1 MRISHPG
8 FIIAAVALLVVCAA
22 TASPG
27 QQRVYSYV
35 DENGIRIFTNI
46 PPKNSIAADLPAL
59 DASSLAIAPT
69 SRNSKGVSQIESIIN
84 KYADHYKLDPKLVRS
99 MIATESGFDSRAVS
113 RKGAQGLMQLMPS
126 TASRVGV
133 KNPFDPEENIRGG
146 MEHMRFLLDTFNN
159 DLTLSLAAYNAGEN
173 IVQRIKRV
181 PNYPETKAYVRTVTS
196 RYGRKE
202 VDNQSNSSAPR
213 GPSTF
218 KWLDAQGIL
227 HLSNIAP
234 TQRPDG
240 AFSSFAPV
248 VPSPE

>member
-1 MRISHPG
+1 MRIPYPG
-8 FIIAAVALLVVCAA
+8 LTVATVALLVVCAGA
-22 TASPG
+22 VCLG
-27 QQRVYSYV
+27 QQRVYSYI

-46 PPKNSIAADLPAL
+46 PPKNAAAGELPAPE
-59 DASSLAIAPT
+59 ASSGTIAPT
-69 SRNSKGVSQIESIIN
+69 SRGSKTSPQIESIIN

-173 IVQRIKRV
+173 LVQRIKRV
-181 PNYPETKAYVRTVTS
+181 PNFPETKAYVKSVTS
-196 RYGRKE
+196 RYGRKD
-202 VDNQSNSSAPR
+202 VDGQSNSNAPR

-227 HLSNIAP
+227 HLTNIAP
-234 TQRPDG
+234 TPRPDAG
-240 AFSSFAPV
+240 IGSFAPV
-248 VPSPE
+248 VQSPE